1 MHPVFSAPVLA
12 ALRTKRGGGDPNDD
26 IDPDDRGPQPSISI
40 GQGSA
45 TDIPALPPGQIEEA
59 PKRGPDTPER
69 SNALQSPHRRG
80 PEAA

>member
-1 MHPVFSAPVLA
+1 MQPVFSARVLA
-12 ALRTKRGGGDPNDD
+12 NLRTKREGGDPNDD
-26 IDPDDRGPQPSISI
+26 INPDDRGPQSSISI
-40 GQGSA
+40 GRGSA